1 MRMIQGRNS
10 DVDFKNRKV
19 HVQTEYMPSNST
31 IVTLI
36 FDNGAIIG
44 SKKKKLIISGTP
56 EKIEKKIEE
65 KLVEQHKEV
74 MLTIK
79 NAEKDEL
86 VQVVPSDNSED
97 LMNDFLKEVFGVG
110 DE

>member
-1 MRMIQGRNS
+1 MIQGRNS
-10 DVDFKNRKV
+10 DVDFKDRKV
-19 HVQTEYMPSNST
+19 HVQTEYMPSNNT

-44 SKKKKLIISGTP
+44 SKKKKLIINGDP
-56 EKIEKKIEE
+56 EKIVKKIEE

-74 MLTIK
+74 MSTIR
-79 NAEKDEL
+79 NAESDEIS
-86 VQVVPSDNSED
+86 QVVPTENSED